1 MSVLVK
7 HHKQR
12 NKHVFSSVYL
22 GEIVLE
28 TNYNDVRVIRFYYT
42 ISSYTRKNLTTCSK
56 STNKLSTSCVCT
68 ACYKLSTSL
77 EQAVDNL

>member
-1 MSVLVK
+1 MKMSVLVK

-42 ISSYTRKNLTTCSK
+42 ISSYTRKNLTT
-56 STNKLSTSCVCT
+56 L
-68 ACYKLSTSL
+68 
-77 EQAVDNL
+77 